1 MSSDSAA
8 GAMIAAKA
16 PCSAAGPE
24 QHGRVHGQTTQRGG
38 GRKADQADDEHALA
52 TQVVRQ
58 AAAEEEEA
66 GEGEG
71 VGRQHP
77 LPVGGGDVQRTL
89 GRGQGDDDDG
99 AVQHH
104 HQLGD
109 GDDHQGTEPLRVERG
124 RLLRFRAFEVE
135 RGRHGGLLVCR
146 VDAPGAGS
154 RSSRFAHP
162 FAIQSEGWFQL
173 DYTER
178 KLRLSMGEEDFM
190 RPKPATDVPCAD
202 DLCGDESR
210 PLRADAQRNRARLL
224 EAAEAV
230 FAAEGISV
238 PVDLIAEKAGVGVGT
253 LYRHFP
259 TKEKLFEAILI
270 GRIDGIADDARARIE
285 SDDPGAAFFA
295 FLAHLVEESTSKRD
309 LIQALLGAGVEIE
322 LAVAPSKRNLEEAVS
337 QLVDAAQRAGAVRSD
352 VSSTVV
358 LSLVG
363 ATCVA
368 ADHPQTAGLPEA
380 ILTIVCDG
388 LRPQPASTPGG
399 PAA

>member
-1 MSSDSAA
+1 
-8 GAMIAAKA
+8 
-16 PCSAAGPE
+16 
-24 QHGRVHGQTTQRGG
+24 
-38 GRKADQADDEHALA
+38 
-52 TQVVRQ
+52 
-58 AAAEEEEA
+58 
-66 GEGEG
+66 
-71 VGRQHP
+71 
-77 LPVGGGDVQRTL
+77 
-89 GRGQGDDDDG
+89 
-99 AVQHH
+99 
-104 HQLGD
+104 
-109 GDDHQGTEPLRVERG
+109 
-124 RLLRFRAFEVE
+124 
-135 RGRHGGLLVCR
+135 
-146 VDAPGAGS
+146 
-154 RSSRFAHP
+154 
-162 FAIQSEGWFQL
+162 
-173 DYTER
+173 
-178 KLRLSMGEEDFM
+178 MGEEDFM

-202 DLCGDESR
+202 DLCADESR

-270 GRIDGIADDARARIE
+270 GRIDSIADDARARIE

-352 VSSTVV
+352 VSSSVV

-388 LRPQPASTPGG
+388 LRPQPANTLGG